1 MRGQMNRPG
10 AQVLLAAA
18 LALTLS
24 AQAGFA
30 ASGQRQS
37 CSGILEHADD
47 GDGYRLNPDPGT
59 KSPWCPAHIGDSDKS
74 SLAQRVLRTCPVGS
88 HCHIEGLFLG
98 HGDFYWTQISSVSL
112 LKP

>member
-1 MRGQMNRPG
+1 MRDLINRPD
-10 AQVLLAAA
+10 AKVLLAAA
-18 LALTLS
+18 LALALGT
-24 AQAGFA
+24 QAGFA

-59 KSPWCPAHIGDSDKS
+59 KSPWCPAHIGDGEHSP
-74 SLAQRVLRTCPVGS
+74 LAQRVLKTCPVGS
-88 HCHIEGLFLG
+88 HCHIEGLFVG